1 MVPALREVTL
11 PALRRIGRISAQGLL
26 AMNNGRMIEATT
38 TTPQTPARGHIAAQW
53 RGSLAG
59 CSRRRSRSSA
69 LSAAARFF
77 ALTQT

>member
-1 MVPALREVTL
+1 MLPALREVTL

-26 AMNNGRMIEATT
+26 EMDNGRMIEATT

-59 CSRRRSRSSA
+59 CSARAAGDDPDRRPCQRPLVSSR
-69 LSAAARFF
+69 
-77 ALTQT
+77 